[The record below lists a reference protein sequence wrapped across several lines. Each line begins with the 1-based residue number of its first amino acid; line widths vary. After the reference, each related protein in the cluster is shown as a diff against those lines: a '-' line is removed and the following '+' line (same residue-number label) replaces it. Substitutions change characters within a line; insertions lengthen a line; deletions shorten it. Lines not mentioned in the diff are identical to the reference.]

1 MPSPTSRKKTKRVV
15 LLAEQDVV
23 TRLVL
28 AAHMRECG
36 FTVVEAADAAEAKA
50 VLVSGMHIDVLF
62 SDAQLAGAESGFAL
76 SQWVRRHRP
85 AIQIILTGAIPA
97 KIDAACTLCDDR
109 DRKQAPAL
117 NDRVRKMMAERTRRM
132 RRPSA
137 TAGAE
142 PRRRKGAV

>member
-1 MPSPTSRKKTKRVV
+1 M
-15 LLAEQDVV
+15 LAEQDVV

-36 FTVVEAADAAEAKA
+36 FTVLEAADAAEAKA
-50 VLVSGMHIDVLF
+50 VLLSGMQVDVLF
-62 SDAQLAGAESGFAL
+62 SDAQLAGPESGFAL

-85 AIQIILTGAIPA
+85 AIQVILTGAIAA
-97 KIDAACTLCDDR
+97 KVDAACALCDDP

-117 NDRVRKMMAERTRRM
+117 NERVRKMMAERTRRM

-137 TAGAE
+137 NSGAE